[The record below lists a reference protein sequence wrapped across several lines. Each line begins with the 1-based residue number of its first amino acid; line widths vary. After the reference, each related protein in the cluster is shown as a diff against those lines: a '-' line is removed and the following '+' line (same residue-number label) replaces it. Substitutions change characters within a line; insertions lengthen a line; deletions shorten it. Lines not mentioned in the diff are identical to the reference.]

1 MPKSSPG
8 DFLTAIASSRLNYPN
23 YPNNTNSIN
32 NKFMGLLDSIK
43 QTASVASQKVSDG
56 TNKIKTSISEVKLE
70 DITANLNIYE
80 KYFSESELLQKIGK
94 FGKSIGA
101 TVLYPVFLL
110 FNLLK
115 SGDINMKEKAMII
128 GTLGYFILPLDLL
141 PDALVGVGYADDVAA
156 LTAAVTA
163 LASCITE
170 DIQNESKSQL
180 RKVFG
185 NFDEKA
191 LDSITNI
198 IKGANNFIN
207 KRQ

>member
-1 MPKSSPG
+1 
-8 DFLTAIASSRLNYPN
+8 
-23 YPNNTNSIN
+23 
-32 NKFMGLLDSIK
+32 
-43 QTASVASQKVSDG
+43 
-56 TNKIKTSISEVKLE
+56 
-70 DITANLNIYE
+70 
-80 KYFSESELLQKIGK
+80 
-94 FGKSIGA
+94 
-101 TVLYPVFLL
+101 
-110 FNLLK
+110 
-115 SGDINMKEKAMII
+115 MKEKAMII